1 METLIRVNYL
11 IAFLFTICY
20 LYQYFYICIALVK
33 KPKNY
38 SEFTYHRFAVMISAR
53 NEQSVIAQLI
63 HSIKAQNY
71 PAELVDVYV
80 VADNCTDETA
90 AVAREAGAYVYERFD
105 QEKRGKGYALDY
117 LFDQVRTK
125 NADTP
130 YDGYFIFDADNLL
143 DENYIYEMNKTFSN
157 GYKIITCYRNSK
169 NYGTNWISAGYSL
182 WFLREAKYLNNA
194 RMIMNTSCAVSGTGF
209 LVSEEIVERNNGW
222 HYFLLTEDIEFTID
236 SCIQGEKIGYC
247 DKAVIYDEQPVTF
260 ATSWRQRLRWAKGY
274 LQVFQHYGKKLFL
287 GCFKKKNFFSCVDMT
302 MTIMPAVILLML
314 CVLVNIGALIVG
326 LFLDSNVELLAR
338 YAVETVRNAYL
349 VLLAVGGITCIT
361 EWSNINCSAVKK
373 ILYLFTFP
381 IFLFTYIP
389 ISLVALFKKIEWKPI
404 DHNISITL
412 DEIRQ
417 SKQTKEP
424 AQK

>member
-20 LYQYFYICIALVK
+20 LYQYVYICIALIK
-33 KPKNY
+33 KPKIY

-63 HSIKAQNY
+63 QSVKAQNY

-80 VADNCTDETA
+80 VADNCTDRTA
-90 AVAREAGAYVYERFD
+90 QVAREAGAFVYERFD
-105 QEKRGKGYALDY
+105 QEKRGKGFALEY
-117 LFDQVRTK
+117 LFDLVRTK
-125 NADTP
+125 NADKS

-182 WFLREAKYLNNA
+182 WFLREAKYLNNS
-194 RMIMNTSCAVSGTGF
+194 RMILNTSCAVSGTGF
-209 LVSEEIVERNNGW
+209 LVSEEVVAKNGGW

-287 GCFKKKNFFSCVDMT
+287 GCFQKKNFFSCFDMT

-314 CVLVNIGALIVG
+314 LVLVNIGALIVG
-326 LFLDSNVELLAR
+326 LFAGGNVELLAR

-361 EWSNINCSAVKK
+361 EWNNINCSTVKK
-373 ILYLFTFP
+373 IAYLFTFP

-404 DHNISITL
+404 DHNINITL

-417 SKQTKEP
+417 AKKTKEP